1 MQPES
6 SLLLRA
12 RNSQKAKLR
21 SPQPHLAKPAAKRA
35 PSRGDKRKKLIRCKQ
50 SGARTDGSNHH
61 SKNRSNSPHKNRRRT
76 PKNSRQN
83 NSAGPAVRV
92 PRRRRAGAPTARA
105 AVGGPGDPPGVPR
118 ARRDL
123 RRLPREGYK
132 WPGVQGPLSASC
144 AVPSS
149 CLLDGVVGTT
159 SRRWRENRDDVAS
172 MASSSRDSSL
182 ASLVAT
188 RRLAFLWTSCFG

>member
-1 MQPES
+1 MQPKS
-6 SLLLRA
+6 RLRLSA
-12 RNSQKAKLR
+12 RNVQKSKLR
-21 SPQPHLAKPAAKRA
+21 SPQPLLAKQAAKRA
-35 PSRGDKRKKLIRCKQ
+35 PSRGDKGKKAKWPAELP
-50 SGARTDGSNHH
+50 ARTDGSNNH
-61 SKNRSNSPHKNRRRT
+61 SKNRSNSPHKNRRRP

-105 AVGGPGDPPGVPR
+105 AVGGPGDPAGVPR

-149 CLLDGVVGTT
+149 CLLDGAVGTT

>member
-1 MQPES
+1 MLSKFFIFETLFRAFGEFPDFDRSSPGHISTFAPETRKNPNYAAHS
-6 SLLLRA
+6 HTSQSLL
-12 RNSQKAKLR
+12 RNERHHAEINAKN
-21 SPQPHLAKPAAKRA
+21 SSAANRA
-35 PSRGDKRKKLIRCKQ
+35 P
-50 SGARTDGSNHH
+50 ARTDGSTHH
-61 SKNRSNSPHKNRRRT
+61 SKNRSHSPHKNRRRT

-149 CLLDGVVGTT
+149 CLFDGVIGTT
-159 SRRWRENRDDVAS
+159 SRRG
-172 MASSSRDSSL
+172 
-182 ASLVAT
+182 
-188 RRLAFLWTSCFG
+188 RLALVRVDGV

>member
-1 MQPES
+1 MQPR
-6 SLLLRA
+6 LILDLRA
-12 RNSQKAKLR
+12 RNSQKHKLR
-21 SPQPHLAKPAAKRA
+21 SPQPLLAKQAAKRA
-35 PSRGDKRKKLIRCKQ
+35 PSRP
-50 SGARTDGSNHH
+50 ARTDGSNHH

-105 AVGGPGDPPGVPR
+105 AVGGPGDPPCLPR

-149 CLLDGVVGTT
+149 CLLDGVIGTT
-159 SRRWRENRDDVAS
+159 SRRWRNRDDVAS
-172 MASSSRDSSL
+172 MA
-182 ASLVAT
+182 
-188 RRLAFLWTSCFG
+188 